1 MQKVIL
7 GAIVSLFGFVN
18 PVLAQITPDATLRT
32 SVSGGCSGTGGSCL
46 INDGSQRGNHLF
58 HSFRQFSLPNK
69 DTATF
74 IVSPSVR
81 NAIIR
86 VTGRGPEAISNING
100 EISTVN
106 SALQQSQPVN
116 VFILNPNGII
126 FGPQA
131 ILNISGSFFGTTAGR
146 IRFQDGAQLDTRETI
161 PILTDSQ
168 INGLQF
174 EGKIGDIRVNQSFLF
189 AESGKTLALV
199 GGNLTFF
206 SAFLQAPEGRI
217 ELGSLAGEGIVGL
230 LPITQGWR
238 LDYTKF
244 PNFANIKL
252 SDTFI
257 QGSGSP
263 SGDIQVQASNLTLS
277 DNSRIFTQGFEKDGG
292 QITISAKGIL
302 EASTGSFIS
311 TTNIGDGRAGDIL
324 LEVGTLNL
332 REKASIVAQGNTG
345 GGGNLSIFASDTV
358 NLFPTSKLGT
368 DSLAGDSGGQ
378 LLIKTGNLNII
389 GDAVVDSGSFSGK
402 SGSLIINATGTVLL
416 QNRATLSS
424 FSFFGTGG
432 DIDIKAKNFKLQ
444 DGSQL
449 FTSTFGSEPAGNVTI
464 EASDRIDIIGG
475 SSSVITQTL
484 GSGNSGNIKLTT
496 NLLTIRDGG
505 QITATALLTSSGDG
519 GDISI
524 HANSIEVKG
533 ARNFLSRSS
542 IESKTDGTGKA
553 GLIKIRSNSLTILDG
568 AQISTSTLGSGTGG
582 NIRISSSNIEVSGK
596 SSDGLASEITTE
608 NIGFGSQTAGNITIE
623 TQKLLLSNQGQINSR
638 SQQQGNAGNID
649 IVASFVKL
657 EDKAKIIAETDSGE
671 GGNIILNISD
681 QLLLRKES
689 KISTT
694 AGLIDAGGNGGNITL
709 NAANAFIIAIA
720 RENSDI
726 AANAF
731 IGNGGRVNIVSRG
744 IFGLKFQPKPTE
756 FSDITA
762 SSTFGISGSVNLN
775 APDNSGIQNSLNQLP
790 KSAIDTEKLVS
801 QTCIVRQNQP
811 TGTFYILGKTN
822 LPQRPGDL
830 IPSNYSTQES
840 PTQTAN
846 RPWQKGDPIV
856 EPQGFYKLANGR
868 LVMSR
873 ECDR

>member
-1 MQKVIL
+1 MQKVIF
-7 GAIVSLFGFVN
+7 GTIVSLFGFVN
-18 PVLAQITPDATLRT
+18 PVLAQIIPDATLRT
-32 SVSGGCSGTGGSCL
+32 TVSGSCSGTGGSCL

-58 HSFRQFSLPNK
+58 HSFRQFSLPDK
-69 DTATF
+69 DSAAF
-74 IVSPSVR
+74 IVSPSVQ

-86 VTGRGPEAISNING
+86 VTGRGSEVISNING
-100 EISTVN
+100 EILTVN
-106 SALQQSQPVN
+106 SALQRSQPVN
-116 VFILNPNGII
+116 VFLLNPNGII

-131 ILNISGSFFGTTAGR
+131 TLNISGSFFGTTAGR
-146 IRFQDGAQLDTRETI
+146 IRFQDGTQLDTRETI

-168 INGLQF
+168 ISGLQF
-174 EGKIGDIRVNQSFLF
+174 EGKIGDIQVNQSFLF
-189 AESGKTLALV
+189 AESGRTLALV

-257 QGSGSP
+257 RGSGSP
-263 SGDIQVQASNLTLS
+263 SGDIQVQANNLALS
-277 DNSRIFTQGFEKDGG
+277 DNSKIFTQGFEKDGG
-292 QITISAKGIL
+292 QITIRAKGIF
-302 EASTGSFIS
+302 EASTGSFVS

-378 LLIKTGNLNII
+378 LLIKTGNLNIV
-389 GDAVVDSGSFSGK
+389 GDVVVDSGSFSGK
-402 SGSLIINATGTVLL
+402 SGNLIIDATGTVSL
-416 QNRATLSS
+416 QDRATLSS
-424 FSFFGTGG
+424 FSFLGIGG
-432 DIDIKAKNFKLQ
+432 DINIKAKNFKLQ
-444 DGSQL
+444 SGSQL
-449 FTSTFGSEPAGNVTI
+449 FTSTFGDEPAGNVTI
-464 EASDRIDIIGG
+464 EASDRIDVI
-475 SSSVITQTL
+475 SSSITTQTL
-484 GSGNSGNIKLTT
+484 GSGNSGNIKLNTD
-496 NLLTIRDGG
+496 LLTIRDGG
-505 QITATALLTSSGDG
+505 KITATALLISSGDG

-533 ARNFLSRSS
+533 AKNFLSRSS

-553 GLIKIRSNSLTILDG
+553 GLIKIESNNLRILDG

-582 NIRISSSNIEVSGK
+582 NIRISSPNIEVSGK
-596 SSDGLASEITTE
+596 SLDGLGSEITTE
-608 NIGFGSQTAGNITIE
+608 NTGFGNQTAGNITIE
-623 TQKLLLSNQGQINSR
+623 TQKLLLSNQGRINSR

-649 IVASFVKL
+649 IAASFVKL
-657 EDKAKIIAETDSGE
+657 EEKARIIAETDSGE
-671 GGNIILNISD
+671 GGNIILNISN
-681 QLLLRKES
+681 QLLLRKGS

-694 AGLIDAGGNGGNITL
+694 AGLVDAGGNGGNITL
-709 NAANAFIIAIA
+709 NAANAFVIAVP

-731 IGNGGRVNIVSRG
+731 IGNGGRVNIISRG

-762 SSTFGISGSVNLN
+762 SSTFGISGIVNLN
-775 APDNSGIQNSLNQLP
+775 APDNSGIQNGLNQLP

-846 RPWQKGDPIV
+846 HPWQKGDPIV